1 MRPKQMSRRQFTST
15 LGVGLAALPAANGLR
30 VEAAIAFGAETR
42 PPKALT
48 GERIFEPR
56 LETRDPK
63 TDQVIVRS
71 QRLDPRKTAIVIVDP
86 WNYHWC
92 MTWTTQVG
100 TTAARMNK
108 ALDGV
113 RQLGMQVIW
122 GPTDVAGM
130 YVGWPQRERALGVQ
144 YLAVPKA
151 RTVDFQF
158 TAPQGDCHCGP
169 GITCLVNYGWDGI
182 NPDLVIAPQDLIASG
197 TQELYSVCKALDL
210 TSIIYMGGAVNMCL
224 THKPVGL
231 KFMSEAG
238 LDCCVARDL
247 VEGWSTYDPVRGFTP
262 DHGTALEVI
271 DLERAGIPTLHMVDE
286 LHGVGLWNDEWITEP
301 VRLSPWGTSPRP
313 YFFEQSVDVSLN
325 TPWLEKVEIRYTRD
339 GGEPRPNSTLY
350 KRPVRIAET
359 SVLRAA
365 AFRGGKRVSLP
376 SEGYFVQLGPKPPQP
391 AVCLDELRPLPRL
404 YPYLEFF
411 WQPVMNKSYENKP
424 LRIRG
429 QVYDK
434 GMGMRA
440 PANAMYELKPEWDRF
455 VALVG
460 IDDTMLDKDHGAL
473 LAMHPSVRFKIFID
487 GKLAA
492 ESPVMRISQEPW
504 RFDVKI
510 PRNSRKINLVAANA
524 GNQNVLPLG
533 NWANAGFLSR

>member
-1 MRPKQMSRRQFTST
+1 MHPKPLSRREFAST
-15 LGVGLAALPAANGLR
+15 LGVGLAALQTAKGLR
-30 VEAAIAFGAETR
+30 AGAAAFGAETESQ
-42 PPKALT
+42 PAPA
-48 GERIFEPR
+48 GERTFEPR
-56 LETRDPK
+56 LQTRDPK

-71 QRLDPRKTAIVIVDP
+71 QRLDPRKTGIVIVDP

-92 MTWTTQVG
+92 MTWTAQVG
-100 TTAARMNK
+100 TTAARMNR
-108 ALDGV
+108 ALDGA

-130 YVGWPQRERALGVQ
+130 YVGWPQRERALGVS
-144 YLAVPKA
+144 YLPVPKV

-169 GITCLVNYGWDGI
+169 GIPCVVNYGWDSM

-197 TQELYSVCKALDL
+197 TQELYSVCRTLDL
-210 TSIIYMGGAVNMCL
+210 THIIYMGGAVNVCL

-231 KFMSEAG
+231 KFMSQAG

-247 VEGWSTYDPVRGFTP
+247 VEGWSKYDPASGFTP

-271 DLERAGIPTLHMVDE
+271 DLERAGIPTLHMADE
-286 LHGVGLWNDEWITEP
+286 LHRVGLWNDDWITEP
-301 VRLSPWGTSPRP
+301 VRLSPWGTSARP
-313 YFFEQSVDVSLN
+313 YFFEQWVDVSLN
-325 TPWLEKVEIRYTRD
+325 TPWLEKVEIRYTKD
-339 GGEPRPNSTLY
+339 GSAPHSSSTLY
-350 KRPVRIAET
+350 KRPFRIAET
-359 SVLRAA
+359 STLRAA
-365 AFRGGKRVSLP
+365 AFRRGKRVSLA
-376 SEGYFVQLGPKPPQP
+376 SEGCFVRLDLRPPKPD
-391 AVCLDELRPLPRL
+391 VCLDELQPLPRL

-411 WQPVMNKSYENKP
+411 WQPVMNKSYENRP

-429 QVYDK
+429 QVYEK
-434 GMGMRA
+434 GIGMRA
-440 PANAMYELKPEWDRF
+440 PANAMYEVKPEWDRF

-460 IDDTMLDKDHGAL
+460 ISDAMLDRDHGAL

-487 GKLAA
+487 GMLAA

-510 PRNSRKINLVAANA
+510 PLGSRKIDLATVDTGSRNTLN
-524 GNQNVLPLG
+524 LG
-533 NWANAGFLSR
+533 NWVNAGFITK